1 MDINYS
7 KNDNKTLFSSLEK
20 MNLYNLQNYVPI
32 YKLFFKMNN
41 INYNSINI
49 QIPEKILSI
58 EKNNSYNVADAY
70 ISTPKHTK
78 RMQKIFIKY
87 APIIDPIRYMAGKYK
102 DVNMELPLLEFKND
116 NCYLE
121 KINNEFNS
129 SYVDGFFSYV
139 SSNLYN
145 SGFINGLNFHG
156 MYLGFQKKLKI
167 NIIDDLEFLS
177 DSSYFHNNL
186 DNLFHIENSDIF
198 SIDSGKS
205 GNKKNK
211 INISDDHIDNF
222 IFMTLEDINN
232 KFIQRNSCENLEELT
247 EFNVLDEYYDIKD
260 DSSTCSSAS
269 SLTDVSDVEIN
280 ELNSDTSNDM
290 SNGSTIE
297 IEVDDDDDDID
308 DDSSEISY
316 VEGVIDNM
324 PVTVICTEKCENT
337 LEYLIENDLIKT
349 NEWVSCLMQI
359 IVTLIVYQN
368 KYNFT
373 HNDLHTSNVMYC
385 KTKLKYIYYKIDNS
399 VYKVP
404 TYGKIYKIIDFGR
417 SIYTFKD
424 ILVYSDAFNKK
435 EDAAT
440 QYNFGPVYDNEKPE
454 ILPNNSFD
462 LCRLSCSLYDYFN
475 EFYDINNK
483 TDELLRDLIN
493 LWCSDDKGKN
503 ILYKSSGEERYPE
516 FKLYKMI
523 ARTVHNCIPKNQL
536 KNKLFSK
543 YITLENNQNII
554 DINNL

>member
-1 MDINYS
+1 M
-7 KNDNKTLFSSLEK
+7 
-20 MNLYNLQNYVPI
+20 
-32 YKLFFKMNN
+32 
-41 INYNSINI
+41 
-49 QIPEKILSI
+49 
-58 EKNNSYNVADAY
+58 
-70 ISTPKHTK
+70 
-78 RMQKIFIKY
+78 
-87 APIIDPIRYMAGKYK
+87 
-102 DVNMELPLLEFKND
+102 
-116 NCYLE
+116 E

-186 DNLFHIENSDIF
+186 DNLFHIENNDIF
-198 SIDSGKS
+198 SIDSCKS
-205 GNKKNK
+205 GNKKSK
-211 INISDDHIDNF
+211 INILDENVENFNF
-222 IFMTLEDINN
+222 ISLKDINN
-232 KFIQRNSCENLEELT
+232 ILIQQNSHENLEELT
-247 EFNVLDEYYDIKD
+247 EFNVLDEYYNIKD

-269 SLTDVSDVEIN
+269 SLTDVSGMEIN
-280 ELNSDTSNDM
+280 ELNSDTSNDI

-297 IEVDDDDDDID
+297 IEVDDEDDAIDD

-324 PVTVICTEKCENT
+324 PITVICTEKCENT

-385 KTKLKYIYYKIDNS
+385 KTKLKYIYYKIDNL

-493 LWCSDDKGKN
+493 SWCNDDKGKN

-523 ARTVHNCIPKNQL
+523 ARTVHNCVPKEQL

>member
-7 KNDNKTLFSSLEK
+7 KSDNKNLFSSFEK
-20 MNLYNLQNYVPI
+20 MNLYDLQNYVPI

-58 EKNNSYNVADAY
+58 EKNNSYNVAEAY

-78 RMQKIFIKY
+78 RLQKIFIKY

-102 DVNMELPLLEFKND
+102 DINMELPLLEFQN
-116 NCYLE
+116 NNSFFE
-121 KINNEFNS
+121 KINNKFNS
-129 SYVDGFFSYV
+129 SYVDGFFSYI
-139 SSNLYN
+139 SSTLYN
-145 SGFINGLNFHG
+145 NGFINGLNFYG
-156 MYLGFQKKLKI
+156 MYIGYQKSLKI

-211 INISDDHIDNF
+211 IVILDESIDNF
-222 IFMTLEDINN
+222 QFENLDDIQDNNIYNENFVVDLEEIN
-232 KFIQRNSCENLEELT
+232 KFNI
-247 EFNVLDEYYDIKD
+247 LDEFYNIKD

-269 SLTDVSDVEIN
+269 SLTHLSDLEIN

-297 IEVDDDDDDID
+297 IEVDDDID
-308 DDSSEISY
+308 DNDSSEISY

-324 PVTVICTEKCENT
+324 PVTIICTEKCENT

-368 KYNFT
+368 IYNFT

-385 KTKLKYIYYKIDNS
+385 KTHLKYVYYKIDNS

-404 TYGKIYKIIDFGR
+404 TYGKIYKVIDFGR

-440 QYNFGPVYDNEKPE
+440 QYNFGPVYDNGKPE

-483 TDELLRDLIN
+483 TDELLRNLIN
-493 LWCSDDKGKN
+493 SWCSDDKGKN

-523 ARTVHNCIPKNQL
+523 ARTVHNCIPKEQL